1 MLNMACKIWI
11 PLYFMTRISIKMPAV
26 TVNLNVNI
34 EASGAVN
41 IFSQPFAG
49 ITNELVADL
58 RLPASDLYK
67 GTAAGASLLEFSGVT
82 NAEAPLDDI
91 VGAYNAAFKA
101 NAAYQ
106 AALASSIH
114 SVVTGSLTASAGSI
128 PFGAYGTEYRGYNS
142 FGELALAAYA
152 HYIFGH
158 VDATAAI
165 DNDTVFKGKMNG
177 TGAADAKLGEKLA
190 AEVFTNLDPTAV
202 VKQVLGQDATRTI
215 GQDNDGPTGSASGIQ
230 NLIFKA
236 DDVIYMAI
244 TLKQPSL
251 TIANG
256 GLPAGLFP
264 AGQLPGAAVKYNIK
278 ITLA

>member
-1 MLNMACKIWI
+1 
-11 PLYFMTRISIKMPAV
+11 MPVNNV

-49 ITNELVADL
+49 IINELVADL
-58 RLPASDLYK
+58 PLPASDLYK
-67 GTAAGASLLEFSGVT
+67 GTAAGASLLEFTGVT

-91 VGAYNAAFKA
+91 VGAYNADFKA
-101 NAAYQ
+101 NAGYQ
-106 AALASSIH
+106 SALAGSIH
-114 SVVTGSLTASAGSI
+114 SVVTGALTASATSV
-128 PFGAYGTEYRGYNS
+128 PFGAYGAEYRGYSS
-142 FGELALAAYA
+142 FGDLALAAYA

-165 DNDTVFKGKMNG
+165 DNDTVFKSKMNG

-190 AEVFTNLDPTAV
+190 AEVFASLDPTAV
-202 VKQVLGQDATRTI
+202 VKQVLGQDATRALST
-215 GQDNDGPTGSASGIQ
+215 DNDGPTGTARGVQ
-230 NLIFKA
+230 NLAFKA
-236 DDVIYMAI
+236 GDVIYMAI

-256 GLPAGLFP
+256 SLPAGLFP
-264 AGQLPGAAVKYNIK
+264 AGQLPNAAVKYNIK